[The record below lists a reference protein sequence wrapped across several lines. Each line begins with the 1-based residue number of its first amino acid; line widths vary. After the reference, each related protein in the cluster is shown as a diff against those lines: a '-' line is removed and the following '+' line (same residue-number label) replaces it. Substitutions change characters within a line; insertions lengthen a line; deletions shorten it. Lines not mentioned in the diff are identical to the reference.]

1 MSTKTIKELEKEL
14 KELLERKTALDEKFK
29 DAFIK
34 AACEIAENENPNEIK
49 RINKNC
55 FIVRFSQVV
64 GNPLTPSFYDWR
76 ASIDLI
82 VETLEKKPKTEW
94 VSTLKEW
101 AENANKTEHIYLK
114 RKDTYGYGN
123 IMTRTIPIDKRF
135 INKIID
141 NII

>member
-1 MSTKTIKELEKEL
+1 MSIKTIKEIDKEL
-14 KELLERKTALDEKFK
+14 KELLKRKTALDEKFK

-34 AACEIAENENPNEIK
+34 AVCEIGENENPNEIK

-82 VETLEKKPKTEW
+82 VETLEQKPKTEW
-94 VSTLKEW
+94 VSTLKKW
-101 AENANKTEHIYLK
+101 VENANKTEHIYLT
-114 RKDTYGYGN
+114 RNVTNGYG
-123 IMTRTIPIDKRF
+123 TIKTNKIAIDKRL

>member
-1 MSTKTIKELEKEL
+1 MSIKTIKEIDKEI

-34 AACEIAENENPNEIK
+34 AVCEIAENENPNEIK

-55 FIVRFSQVV
+55 FIIRFSQVV

-94 VSTLKEW
+94 ISTLKEW
-101 AENANKTEHIYLK
+101 AENANKTEHIYLT
-114 RKDTYGYGN
+114 RKVTDDYG
-123 IMTRTIPIDKRF
+123 TIKTTTIAIDKRL